1 MGYGGSEAETWDSER
16 ILARGGGPTWFHATG
31 WREGEPPR
39 NRNQTRAGLS
49 DAGGCSRRA
58 RVHVQTMRAYIRS
71 GRMPAFRLAG
81 ERAIRILRTDLEKVL
96 EPLNEDK
103 NEDKNGDK

>member
-1 MGYGGSEAETWDSER
+1 MAQLGFTPPVGAKANHPAIETK
-16 ILARGGGPTWFHATG
+16 
-31 WREGEPPR
+31 
-39 NRNQTRAGLS
+39 
-49 DAGGCSRRA
+49 RA
-58 RVHVQTMRAYIRS
+58 RDYLTPEDAAEELGVHVQTMRAYIRS